1 MSSPE
6 EVHLQILG
14 KDGEES
20 QVAKYSERQEP
31 LERQPDAGDKGA
43 AASQQITSLPKK
55 ISLTVLTLLSY
66 ASTFAAISDVTSF
79 YAIVVRRSLKVPV
92 CMRVCMRVC
101 IC

>member
-43 AASQQITSLPKK
+43 ASQQITSLPKK
-55 ISLTVLTLLSY
+55 ISLTVLTLLGY
-66 ASTFAAISDVTSF
+66 TFVFAAMSDVTAF
-79 YAIVVRRSLKVPV
+79 YAILVR
-92 CMRVCMRVC
+92 
-101 IC
+101 

>member
-6 EVHLQILG
+6 EVDLQILG

-31 LERQPDAGDKGA
+31 PERQPDAGDKGA
-43 AASQQITSLPKK
+43 ASQQTTSLPKK

-79 YAIVVRRSLKVPV
+79 YAIVVRSMHV
-92 CMRVCMRVC
+92 CMRVCVC
-101 IC
+101 